1 MQIKLG
7 HGNKKVPKPSI
18 GQKPSQRFHPLITSK
33 IFFSENGTDSEQE
46 DDISSIEEAKNE
58 DHEDKTNEDK
68 NNEEKIEPVK
78 EAKKGKRVT
87 IQSHEDLR
95 ASPEDPVENS
105 GSEKRKKSKACILL

>member
-1 MQIKLG
+1 MRSDFAT
-7 HGNKKVPKPSI
+7 NKNNHCV
-18 GQKPSQRFHPLITSK
+18 LL
-33 IFFSENGTDSEQE
+33 SENGTDSEQE

-58 DHEDKTNEDK
+58 DHEDKTNEE